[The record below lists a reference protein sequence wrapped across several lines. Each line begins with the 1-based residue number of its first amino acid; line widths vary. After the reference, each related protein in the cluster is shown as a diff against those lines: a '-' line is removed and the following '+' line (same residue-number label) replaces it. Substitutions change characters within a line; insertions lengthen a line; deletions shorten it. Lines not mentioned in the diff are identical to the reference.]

1 MLIELNN
8 DEYFKYSPDVKKILE
23 NIIIKTKGNFI
34 FSLTEIILLEKILEN
49 ITNVN
54 ISNIE
59 SIIKTLHKQLQEN
72 D

>member
-34 FSLTEIILLEKILEN
+34 FSLTEVILLEKILEN

>member
-23 NIIIKTKGNFI
+23 NIIIKTKGNFV
-34 FSLTEIILLEKILEN
+34 FSLTEVILLEKILEN